1 MKCDAK
7 LKLIKLVEY
16 RVENCTL
23 IQIFK
28 KQEGELGI

>member
-1 MKCDAK
+1 MKCDTK

-23 IQIFK
+23 LQIFLK
-28 KQEGELGI
+28 KEGDLGI